1 MTRDGL
7 RLVFLHDASAIIGGC
22 ETRQFR
28 ATWDEQLRQ
37 QPMCDGAA
45 VPFFHRLRPRAWLA
59 AAWAATALLAAPAR
73 ADDALPARLVCHD
86 DLFVPY
92 FMQNQGRIEGL
103 NVDVLREA
111 AARLG
116 IAIEFRAMPWRR
128 LESELARPQGTVD
141 CAFAMSRTPA
151 REQYLEFGKVPLQ
164 PTEYALFVRQAAQPA
179 HALPA
184 AGRLDD
190 LAGKV
195 IGVRAGFRLPEAI
208 AAGAAQGRWSIA
220 EVPTDAANFQ
230 KLALQRIDAV
240 LADGIVGQYTV
251 RQLKLGGIAR
261 LAPSS
266 PSSPSMRF
274 DTYIVFRKSAASP
287 ALAAAFDRVFRQM
300 RQDGTFARITSA
312 YLGAPLLEP

>member
-1 MTRDGL
+1 
-7 RLVFLHDASAIIGGC
+7 
-22 ETRQFR
+22 
-28 ATWDEQLRQ
+28 
-37 QPMCDGAA
+37 MCNGAA
-45 VPFFHRLRPRAWLA
+45 VPFLPWLRPRAWVA
-59 AAWAATALLAAPAR
+59 ALAATALLAVPAS
-73 ADDALPARLVCHD
+73 AEEGLPARLVCHD

-92 FMQNQGRIEGL
+92 FMQKHGRIEGL

-151 REQYLEFGKVPLQ
+151 REQYLEFGKVALQ
-164 PTEYALFVRQAAQPA
+164 PTEYALFVRRDDT
-179 HALPA
+179 LPA
-184 AGRLDD
+184 VGKLDD

-208 AAGAAQGRWSIA
+208 AAGVAQGRWSIA

-230 KLALQRIDAV
+230 KLALRRIDAV
-240 LADGIVGQYTV
+240 LADGVVGQYTV
-251 RQLKLGGIAR
+251 KQLKLQGIVRVAPP
-261 LAPSS
+261 LA
-266 PSSPSMRF
+266 RF
-274 DTYIVFRKSAASP
+274 DTYIVFRKNKGSP
-287 ALAAAFDRVFRQM
+287 ALAAAFDRAFRRM
-300 RQDGTFARITSA
+300 RQDGSFTRITSA

>member
-1 MTRDGL
+1 
-7 RLVFLHDASAIIGGC
+7 
-22 ETRQFR
+22 
-28 ATWDEQLRQ
+28 
-37 QPMCDGAA
+37 MCDGAA

-111 AARLG
+111 ASRLG

-164 PTEYALFVRQAAQPA
+164 PTEYALFVRQAGAS
-179 HALPA
+179 A
-184 AGRLDD
+184 AVSRLDD

-208 AAGAAQGRWSIA
+208 ASGAAQGRWSIA

-230 KLALQRIDAV
+230 KLALRRIDAV
-240 LADGIVGQYTV
+240 LADGVVGQYTV
-251 RQLKLGGIAR
+251 KQLKLEGIAR
-261 LAPSS
+261 VATPA
-266 PSSPSMRF
+266 SPSMRF
-274 DTYIVFRKSAASP
+274 DTYIVFRKNAASP

>member
-1 MTRDGL
+1 MYDGVL
-7 RLVFLHDASAIIGGC
+7 APAPGR
-22 ETRQFR
+22 R
-28 ATWDEQLRQ
+28 
-37 QPMCDGAA
+37 
-45 VPFFHRLRPRAWLA
+45 HRRAWPLA
-59 AAWAATALLAAPAR
+59 AALAAAALLCAAPAG
-73 ADDALPARLVCHD
+73 ADDTLPARLVCHD
-86 DLFVPY
+86 DVFVPY

-111 AARLG
+111 ASRLG

-164 PTEYALFVRQAAQPA
+164 PTEYALFVRQAGAS
-179 HALPA
+179 A
-184 AGRLDD
+184 AVSRLDD

-208 AAGAAQGRWSIA
+208 ASGAAQGRWSIA

-230 KLALQRIDAV
+230 KLALRRIDAV
-240 LADGIVGQYTV
+240 LADGVVGQYTV
-251 RQLKLGGIAR
+251 KQLKLEGIAR
-261 LAPSS
+261 VATPA
-266 PSSPSMRF
+266 SPSMRF
-274 DTYIVFRKSAASP
+274 DTYIVFRKNAASP

>member
-1 MTRDGL
+1 M
-7 RLVFLHDASAIIGGC
+7 
-22 ETRQFR
+22 
-28 ATWDEQLRQ
+28 
-37 QPMCDGAA
+37 
-45 VPFFHRLRPRAWLA
+45 
-59 AAWAATALLAAPAR
+59 
-73 ADDALPARLVCHD
+73 ALPA
-86 DLFVPY
+86 
-92 FMQNQGRIEGL
+92 G
-103 NVDVLREA
+103 
-111 AARLG
+111 
-116 IAIEFRAMPWRR
+116 
-128 LESELARPQGTVD
+128 
-141 CAFAMSRTPA
+141 
-151 REQYLEFGKVPLQ
+151 
-164 PTEYALFVRQAAQPA
+164 
-179 HALPA
+179 
-184 AGRLDD
+184 GRLDD

-261 LAPSS
+261 VAPSP